1 MILLANRLMD
11 DRPEPLHAMNIEVS
25 RNAFGSQVDSFE
37 TDIAIDQVKGP
48 PFHAVFIRAP
58 IVTALC
64 EPARPLATLGDGRVV
79 AVEQDRLLATAF
91 HPELTD
97 DNRIHKLFVGIVEE
111 SAHRPY
117 TENVA

>member
-1 MILLANRLMD
+1 M
-11 DRPEPLHAMNIEVS
+11 S

-37 TDIAIDQVKGP
+37 TDLVIDQVKGP

-58 IVTALC
+58 I
-64 EPARPLATLGDGRVV
+64 ATLGDGRVV
-79 AVEQDRLLATAF
+79 AVEQGRLLATAF